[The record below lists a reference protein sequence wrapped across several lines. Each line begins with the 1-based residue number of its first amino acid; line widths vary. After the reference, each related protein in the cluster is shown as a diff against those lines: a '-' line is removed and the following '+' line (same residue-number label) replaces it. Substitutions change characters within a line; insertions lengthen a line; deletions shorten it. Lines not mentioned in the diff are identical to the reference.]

1 MPRPRVAYSC
11 TACGAESSRWE
22 GRCPRCESWGSLVEI
37 TTESNGLIPGTTGD
51 APAPATLT
59 VLMEKA
65 AAQPS
70 RISIQA
76 MPELMTVLG
85 GGVVPGSVT
94 LLGGEPGI
102 GKSTLLLQIAS
113 ALGETGASVVY
124 VAGEESPEQI
134 ALRAARLSLAGDGVM
149 LLSETN
155 IEALLHVLSD
165 NPPNLLLVDSIQ
177 TLRTDASASAGT
189 VAQVRECGARLV
201 EWGRRRGVSIIMAG
215 HVTKDGSIAGPRV
228 LEHAVDVVLYLEGEG
243 LGPYRVARC
252 VKNRFGSTDEIAV
265 LEMTDV
271 GLREVDDPSAAFTQE
286 RTSTAPGSIVIPIV
300 EGTRP
305 LLVEIQALV
314 APSGGADPRRMATGV
329 DLNRLLLI
337 CAVLSRRLR
346 LPLGKHDIIVNA
358 IGGLRVT
365 SPSADLAIALAIVS
379 SLRDVPAAPDLAA
392 VGEIGLTG
400 DVRRVPQLQ
409 RRINEAARRGYR
421 RIIAPPD
428 AVPALDTPIRVIPAT
443 TLHEAVELALSEYP
457 QASDLEIPSHGR
469 ESA

>member
-11 TACGAESSRWE
+11 TACGAETSRWE

-37 TTESNGLIPGTTGD
+37 TTESNGLAPGITGD
-51 APAPATLT
+51 APAPAALT
-59 VLMEKA
+59 ALMERA

-70 RISIQA
+70 RITVGA

-113 ALGETGASVVY
+113 VLGAAGANVVY

-134 ALRAARLSLAGDGVM
+134 ALRAARLSLAGDGVT
-149 LLSETN
+149 LVSETN
-155 IEALLHVLSD
+155 VDALLHSLNE
-165 NPPNLLLVDSIQ
+165 NPPGLLLVDSIQ
-177 TLRTDASASAGT
+177 TLRTDATSSAGSI
-189 VAQVRECGARLV
+189 AQVRECGARLV
-201 EWGRRRGVSIIMAG
+201 EWGRRRGVSIIMTG
-215 HVTKDGSIAGPRV
+215 HVTKDGAIAGPRV

-265 LEMTDV
+265 LEMTDT
-271 GLREVDDPSAAFTQE
+271 GLREVDDPSAALTQE
-286 RTSTAPGSIVIPIV
+286 RTSTAPGSIVTPIV

-346 LPLGKHDIIVNA
+346 LPLGKHDVIVNA

-365 SPSADLAIALAIVS
+365 TPSADLAIALAIVS

-409 RRINEAARRGYR
+409 RRIGEAARRGYS
-421 RIIAPPD
+421 RIITPAD
-428 AVPALDTPIRVIPAT
+428 AATTSYATIDVNPAS
-443 TLHEAVELALSEYP
+443 TLHEAVEQALSSYP
-457 QASDLEIPSHGR
+457 ERDNIEAIFSSGDG
-469 ESA
+469 

>member
-11 TACGAESSRWE
+11 TACGAETSRWE

-37 TTESNGLIPGTTGD
+37 TTESNGLAPGITGD
-51 APAPATLT
+51 APAPAALT
-59 VLMEKA
+59 TLMERA

-70 RISIQA
+70 RITVGA

-113 ALGETGASVVY
+113 ALGAAGANVVY

-134 ALRAARLSLAGDGVM
+134 ALRAARLSLAGDGVT
-149 LLSETN
+149 LVSETN
-155 IEALLHVLSD
+155 VDALLHSL
-165 NPPNLLLVDSIQ
+165 NGIPPGLLLVDSIQ
-177 TLRTDASASAGT
+177 TLRTDATSSAGSI
-189 VAQVRECGARLV
+189 AQVRECGARLV
-201 EWGRRRGVSIIMAG
+201 EWGRRRGVSIIMTG
-215 HVTKDGSIAGPRV
+215 HVTKDGAIAGPRV

-265 LEMTDV
+265 LEMTDS
-271 GLREVDDPSAAFTQE
+271 GLREVDDPSAALTQE
-286 RTSTAPGSIVIPIV
+286 RTSTAPGSIVTPIV

-346 LPLGKHDIIVNA
+346 LPLGKHDVIVNA

-409 RRINEAARRGYR
+409 RRIGEAARRGYS
-421 RIIAPPD
+421 RIIT
-428 AVPALDTPIRVIPAT
+428 PADSATTSHATIGVIPVS
-443 TLHEAVELALSEYP
+443 TLHEAVEQALSSYP
-457 QASDLEIPSHGR
+457 ERDNIEPMFSSGDG
-469 ESA
+469 

>member
-1 MPRPRVAYSC
+1 
-11 TACGAESSRWE
+11 
-22 GRCPRCESWGSLVEI
+22 
-37 TTESNGLIPGTTGD
+37 
-51 APAPATLT
+51 
-59 VLMEKA
+59 MEKT

-177 TLRTDASASAGT
+177 TLRTDALASAGT

-271 GLREVDDPSAAFTQE
+271 GLREVDDPSAVFTQE
-286 RTSTAPGSIVIPIV
+286 RTSTAPGSIVTPIV

>member
-11 TACGAESSRWE
+11 TACGAETSRWE

-37 TTESNGLIPGTTGD
+37 TTESNGLVPGITGD
-51 APAPATLT
+51 APAPAALT
-59 VLMEKA
+59 ALMEKA

-70 RISIQA
+70 RITVGA

-113 ALGETGASVVY
+113 VLGAAGANVVY

-134 ALRAARLSLAGDGVM
+134 ALRAARLSLAGDGVT
-149 LLSETN
+149 LVSETN
-155 IEALLHVLSD
+155 VDSLLHSLNE
-165 NPPNLLLVDSIQ
+165 NPPGLLLVDSIQ
-177 TLRTDASASAGT
+177 TLRTDTTSSAGSI
-189 VAQVRECGARLV
+189 AQVRECGARLV
-201 EWGRRRGVSIIMAG
+201 EWGRRRGVSIIMTG
-215 HVTKDGSIAGPRV
+215 HVTKDGAIAGPRV

-265 LEMTDV
+265 LEMTDT
-271 GLREVDDPSAAFTQE
+271 GLREVDDPSAALTQE
-286 RTSTAPGSIVIPIV
+286 RTSTAPGSIVTPIV

-346 LPLGKHDIIVNA
+346 LPLGKHDVIVNA

-409 RRINEAARRGYR
+409 RRIGEAARRGYS
-421 RIIAPPD
+421 RIIT
-428 AVPALDTPIRVIPAT
+428 PADSATTSYATIDVNPAS
-443 TLHEAVELALSEYP
+443 TLHEAVEQALSPYP
-457 QASDLEIPSHGR
+457 ERDNIEPMFSSGDG
-469 ESA
+469 

>member
-1 MPRPRVAYSC
+1 MEA
-11 TACGAESSRWE
+11 
-22 GRCPRCESWGSLVEI
+22 
-37 TTESNGLIPGTTGD
+37 
-51 APAPATLT
+51 APPAALT
-59 VLMEKA
+59 SLMEQA
-65 AAQPS
+65 SAQPS
-70 RISIQA
+70 RIAVST

-113 ALGETGASVVY
+113 ALGQAGASVVY

-134 ALRAARLSLAGDGVM
+134 ALRAARLSLAGDGVT
-149 LLSETN
+149 LLSETH
-155 IEALLHVLSD
+155 IDALLQTLSD

-177 TLRTDASASAGT
+177 TLRIDASSSAGT

-201 EWGRRRGVSIIMAG
+201 EWGRRRGVSVIMTG
-215 HVTKDGSIAGPRV
+215 HVTKDGAIAGPRV

-265 LEMTDV
+265 LEMTDT
-271 GLREVDDPSAAFTQE
+271 GLREVDDPSAALTQE
-286 RTSTAPGSIVIPIV
+286 RTSTAPGSIVTPIV

-358 IGGLRVT
+358 IGGLRIT

-400 DVRRVPQLQ
+400 DIRRVPQLQ
-409 RRINEAARRGYR
+409 RRINEAARRGYG
-421 RIIAPPD
+421 RIIAPSD
-428 AVPALDTPIRVIPAT
+428 AVSSPDVPIGVIPAS
-443 TLHEAVELALSEYP
+443 TLHEAVEQALSEYP
-457 QASDLEIPSHGR
+457 SSHEFEIPSPPGR
-469 ESA
+469 GLG

>member
-1 MPRPRVAYSC
+1 MAGVLEAAPPAAL
-11 TACGAESSRWE
+11 TA
-22 GRCPRCESWGSLVEI
+22 
-37 TTESNGLIPGTTGD
+37 
-51 APAPATLT
+51 
-59 VLMEKA
+59 LMEKA
-65 AAQPS
+65 ATQPL
-70 RISIQA
+70 RIAVSD

-85 GGVVPGSVT
+85 GGVVSGSVL

-102 GKSTLLLQIAS
+102 GKSTLLLQIA
-113 ALGETGASVVY
+113 AELGKAGAGVVY

-134 ALRAARLSLAGDGVM
+134 ALRAARLSLAGDGVT

-155 IEALLHVLSD
+155 IDALLHALSD
-165 NPPNLLLVDSIQ
+165 SPPSLLLVDSIQ
-177 TLRTDASASAGT
+177 TLRTDASSSAGT

-201 EWGRRRGVSIIMAG
+201 EWGRRRGVSIIMTG
-215 HVTKDGSIAGPRV
+215 HVTKDGAIAGPRV

-265 LEMTDV
+265 LEMTDT
-271 GLREVDDPSAAFTQE
+271 GLREVNDPSAALTQE
-286 RTSTAPGSIVIPIV
+286 RTSTAPGSIVTPIV

-329 DLNRLLLI
+329 DFNRLLLI

-346 LPLGKHDIIVNA
+346 LPLGKHDVIVNA

-365 SPSADLAIALAIVS
+365 NPSADLAIALAIVS
-379 SLRDVPAAPDLAA
+379 SLRDVPAAADLAA

-400 DVRRVPQLQ
+400 DIRRVPQLQ

-428 AVPALDTPIRVIPAT
+428 AVPALESSIAVVPAT
-443 TLHEAVELALSEYP
+443 TLHEAVGLALSEYP
-457 QASDLEIPSHGR
+457 QASDLEIS
-469 ESA
+469 SAERGST